1 MKESYWKLRARLQA
15 AGLWPQGWIAR
26 GACYSLGLAVTLFIL
41 EMLLKLLAPKWS
53 DSLGGWVKFLVFDA
67 ALLFS
72 VVAFRWLKR
81 KILWRLRNRLI
92 VTYVFIGMIPAALL
106 VAMGFITIYLLAG
119 QFSNFVVTSEI
130 NGQLRSMYAVN
141 AAVSNEL
148 AARIEKGE
156 IPSAYSLSGLKKR
169 DRAWERRRVCAWHG
183 ARVLPLSSAAESV
196 SLVPFPGF
204 FNKGNTRYAMAI
216 REGLPFKEIV
226 RDKGGLYLRVATVFA
241 VGQDTLTVVTSEP
254 LDKELVG
261 DIAANLGEITLYASG
276 FGSEPT
282 WNTHV
287 SVRQSSNHAVR
298 ALWSPLRFF
307 GKFREGH
314 RDHPAGDS
322 YLLCADRTDR
332 ADYRYA
338 HDSDGHRRGRSAL

>member
-41 EMLLKLLAPKWS
+41 EILLKLLAPKWS

-169 DRAWERRRVCAWHG
+169 DRAWHG
-183 ARVLPLSSAAESV
+183 ARVLPLSSAEESV
-196 SLVPFPGF
+196 SLVPFPAF
-204 FNKGNTRYAMAI
+204 FNKGDNRYAMAI

-226 RDKGGLYLRVATVFA
+226 RD
-241 VGQDTLTVVTSEP
+241 
-254 LDKELVG
+254 
-261 DIAANLGEITLYASG
+261 
-276 FGSEPT
+276 
-282 WNTHV
+282 
-287 SVRQSSNHAVR
+287 
-298 ALWSPLRFF
+298 
-307 GKFREGH
+307 
-314 RDHPAGDS
+314 
-322 YLLCADRTDR
+322 
-332 ADYRYA
+332 
-338 HDSDGHRRGRSAL
+338 